1 MLFTREAEIRIIL
14 VHLEKEKKQLLDTL
28 GKLRTWSSQANVN
41 LNEYPL
47 YLTTK
52 ADLEIVN
59 WKIDGYKEL

>member
-1 MLFTREAEIRIIL
+1 MLYTREAEIRIIL
-14 VHLEKEKKQLLDTL
+14 VHLEKKKEKLLNTL
-28 GKLRTWSSQANVN
+28 DKLKLWSSQANVN